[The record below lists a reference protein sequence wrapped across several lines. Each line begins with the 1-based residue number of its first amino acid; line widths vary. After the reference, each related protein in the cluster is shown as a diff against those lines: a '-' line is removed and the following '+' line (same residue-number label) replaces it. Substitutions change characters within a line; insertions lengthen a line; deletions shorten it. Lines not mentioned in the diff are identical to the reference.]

1 MEINKLKIKN
11 FEVYHIK
18 DTKFKTFTVGIYF
31 LSPLN
36 EKELSYKSILSNYL
50 TKCND
55 KYKTEK
61 ELTTYLK
68 KMYGM
73 DLFCSYG
80 RTGLVTSMNFIVRSI
95 NDKYLNDNI
104 NLLEKSVTLLNDT
117 INNPWF
123 NVKQIELEK
132 KLLIED
138 INRLYDN
145 KSQYATKRFI
155 EIMMANEKARFSS
168 VGTIEDV
175 KSINMESLKKSYQ
188 NMLSDKKLIY
198 VIGDFEEENIISAFE
213 NFEVL
218 PMNDVNL
225 EFIDYETKEIEKVTE
240 VIEEQNNRQSIV
252 LMGYRSEIRVNDKLY
267 EPMVFLT
274 GMLGGFFHS
283 TLFQEIREKRSLAYS
298 VNCDYNS
305 RKGNFAIFAGISAQ
319 DYEEFK
325 NVVNNI
331 ITNYQN
337 GLIDDDDIEL
347 TKKGLINNI
356 YKSADQ
362 QTYGIQFILN
372 ELAGIKTKTIE
383 EKVEIINS
391 ITKEEIVDAAK
402 CLQLDTIYLLKGNL

>member
-123 NVKQIELEK
+123 NDKQIELEK

-225 EFIDYETKEIEKVTE
+225 DFIDYETKEIEKVTE

>member
-123 NVKQIELEK
+123 NDKQIELEK

-198 VIGDFEEENIISAFE
+198 VIGNFEEENIISAFE
-213 NFEVL
+213 KFEVL
-218 PMNDVNL
+218 PTNNVNL

-391 ITKEEIVDAAK
+391 ITKEEIVAAAK